1 MKLYTSIFLTI
12 ILSILLSS
20 CGDKKSNVKLQNT
33 KVEGYLSDY
42 LEVVDGVYVPDKD
55 KALVP
60 SWTIK
65 VKVKAKAAYTEDDYG
80 LKDGNHGPLYLD
92 FYDDKGT
99 PLTGFDNLESDY
111 QDDTKLADILKKGSG
126 ETWVTF
132 KKFTDLNQEKY
143 PDNITGFSINSKKIE
158 KDESTL
164 SSDNSNTSS
173 SESSAASKSGSEDWD
188 KVLSDYETYVDDYL
202 KIMKKMNNGDASAA
216 AEYPA
221 LLEKAQDLDKSL
233 KEAQGNN
240 NLSAEQMG
248 RMVKIEG
255 EMLKAVGEMQ
265 AK

>member
-1 MKLYTSIFLTI
+1 MKLYTNICLTL

-20 CGDKKSNVKLQNT
+20 CGDKKESVKPQNV

-42 LEVVDGVYVPDKD
+42 LEVVDGVYKPEKD
-55 KALVP
+55 KALIP
-60 SWTIK
+60 SWIIK

-80 LKDGNHGPLYLD
+80 LKDGNHGPLTLD

-132 KKFTDLNQEKY
+132 TKFTDLNQEKY
-143 PDNITGFSINSKKIE
+143 PDNIASFSINSKKIE
-158 KDESTL
+158 KDESTS
-164 SSDNSNTSS
+164 SSDNTSS
-173 SESSAASKSGSEDWD
+173 PTTESTTASASGSEDWD

-202 KIMKKMNNGDASAA
+202 KIIKKMNNGDASAA
-216 AEYPA
+216 EEYPA

-240 NLSAEQMG
+240 SLSAAQMG
-248 RMVKIEG
+248 RMIKIEG
-255 EMLKAVGEMQ
+255 KMLKAIGEMKTQ
-265 AK
+265 